1 MVKTM
6 NRIKLTLINLK
17 TLQIFDMYFDS
28 EFERDKFRNKLKYSN
43 KIKEVYRDNNKYSSW
58 IWNV

>member
-1 MVKTM
+1 MVHIM

-28 EFERDKFRNKLKYSN
+28 EFERDKFRKKLKYSN
-43 KIKEVYRDNNKYSSW
+43 KIKEVYRDSNEYCA
-58 IWNV
+58 

>member
-1 MVKTM
+1 MVHIM

-28 EFERDKFRNKLKYSN
+28 ELERDKFRKKLKYSN
-43 KIKEVYRDNNKYSSW
+43 KIKEVYRDSNEYCA
-58 IWNV
+58 